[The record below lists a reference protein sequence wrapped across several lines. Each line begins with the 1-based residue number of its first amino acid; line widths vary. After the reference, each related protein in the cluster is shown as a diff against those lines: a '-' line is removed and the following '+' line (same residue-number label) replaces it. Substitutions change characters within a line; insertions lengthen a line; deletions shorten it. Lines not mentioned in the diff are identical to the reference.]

1 MAAAEIERLVLNV
14 PTMSTADARRL
25 AVAVAAGLAQTE
37 GLQGDIPSL
46 RLTVEKETGGIDM
59 LVNRIVAE
67 ALRQIRRT
75 P

>member
-1 MAAAEIERLVLNV
+1 MAGTEIERLVLNV

-25 AVAVAAGLAQTE
+25 ALAVAAGLASAE

-46 RLTVEKETGGIDM
+46 RLDVERGTDSMDM
-59 LVNRIVAE
+59 LASRIIAE